1 MGRQPGQ
8 GVHLTARR
16 PTMTHEPVSQADA
29 TLLCA
34 EDPAAQLQIGA
45 LCFFEGPPLRDD
57 RGRLRIEDLRTHV
70 AARLANSPRFRQ
82 RIAPVPFDLAR
93 PAWVDDEQFDI
104 VRHIHSARLAG
115 SGEDA
120 DLRTFVND
128 VLDTR
133 LDPAHP
139 LWDMWFIDGLAD
151 GRVAGLLRVHH
162 VMADGLTLLDAALL
176 VLDMEPDAD
185 PEDPVPWT
193 ARTAP
198 CPTELLVR
206 SLADRVRHQ
215 VAFALSAPRMLLDPR
230 WMLGAARTI
239 GGLRDVRTSTAPAL
253 PITAR
258 IGPRRDVS
266 WASLPMADL
275 LAVKR
280 ARGTTLN
287 DVMLAIAAGA
297 VRRHL
302 DHSDPHRRPRV
313 LVPVGNVGA
322 DENGGAGNRFSMIV
336 ADLPVDLDDPVERLA
351 SLHDQ
356 MTRAKASQQASATSN
371 VFSVVDLMP
380 LRLLRALAPEALAR
394 QPFVNLAL
402 TDLPGSRTAGYLLGA
417 RLESLHPIVTGAG
430 NLAVI
435 IGVLSYVDQMGV
447 AITVDPDVVTDPDHL
462 MESFRDAADELIQA
476 CR

>member
-1 MGRQPGQ
+1 
-8 GVHLTARR
+8 
-16 PTMTHEPVSQADA
+16 MTHEPVSQADA

-34 EDPAAQLQIGA
+34 EDPSAQLQIGA
-45 LCFFEGPPLRDD
+45 LCFFEGAPLRDD
-57 RGRLRIEDLRTHV
+57 QGRLRIDDLRTHV
-70 AARLANSPRFRQ
+70 AARLAGSPRFRQ
-82 RIAPVPFDLAR
+82 RIAPVPFDVAR
-93 PAWVDDEQFDI
+93 PAWVDDEHFDV
-104 VRHIHSARLAG
+104 VRHIHAARLPGA
-115 SGEDA
+115 GEDH
-120 DLRTFVND
+120 DLRRFVND
-128 VLDTR
+128 ILDTR

-176 VLDMEPDAD
+176 VLDMEPQAD
-185 PEDPVPWT
+185 PEEPATWT
-193 ARTAP
+193 ARAAP
-198 CPTELLVR
+198 CPAELLVR
-206 SLADRVRHQ
+206 SLADRARHQ
-215 VAFALSAPRMLLDPR
+215 LGFALSTPRMLLDPR
-230 WMLGAARTI
+230 WMLGAARTLV
-239 GGLRDVRTSTAPAL
+239 GLRYVRSSTAPAL

-258 IGPRRDVS
+258 IGPHRDVS

-297 VRRHL
+297 VQKHL
-302 DHSDPHRRPRV
+302 DDTELDRRPRV

-322 DENGGAGNRFSMIV
+322 DEQGSAGNRFSMIV
-336 ADLPVDLDDPVERLA
+336 ADLPVDLDDPADRLA
-351 SLHDQ
+351 CLHDQ
-356 MTRAKASQQASATSN
+356 MTTAKASQQASAASN

-380 LRLLRALAPEALAR
+380 LRLLRTLAPEALAR

-402 TDLPGSRTAGYLLGA
+402 TDLPGSRAPGYLLGA

-447 AITVDPDVVTDPDHL
+447 AITVDPDVVSDPDHL
-462 MESFRDAADELIQA
+462 MASFREAADELIQA